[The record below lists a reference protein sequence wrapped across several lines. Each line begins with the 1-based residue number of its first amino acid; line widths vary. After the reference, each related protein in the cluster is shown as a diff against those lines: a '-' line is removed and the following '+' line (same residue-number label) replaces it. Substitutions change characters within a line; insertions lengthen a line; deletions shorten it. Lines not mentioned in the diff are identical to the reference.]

1 MRSFLF
7 ACTELETQQAT
18 RMWNRDRELNHG
30 FRTCRKGSLLDS
42 DTRAHVDLVVGEQG
56 DELWALLVALLLCC
70 VWSRGRRETQ
80 EKMLT
85 PELVVVPLAGA
96 KQQRLTELQA
106 WT

>member
-56 DELWALLVALLLCC
+56 DEPGVGSGSACGSQA
-70 VWSRGRRETQ
+70 
-80 EKMLT
+80 
-85 PELVVVPLAGA
+85 A
-96 KQQRLTELQA
+96 KID
-106 WT
+106 